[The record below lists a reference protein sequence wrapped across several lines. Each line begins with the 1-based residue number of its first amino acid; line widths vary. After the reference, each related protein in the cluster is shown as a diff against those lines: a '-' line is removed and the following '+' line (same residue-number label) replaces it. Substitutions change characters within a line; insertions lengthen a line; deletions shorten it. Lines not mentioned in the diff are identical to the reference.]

1 MESIKDMIDKK
12 MSIADINQITH
23 RYIDSVSSSPDK
35 LRVTFV
41 LLYILEEASSALSAV
56 DFHDFSKQMIERI
69 NFIEKEVKNTSDA
82 FNEHL
87 HENDLIVDVLTNNG
101 NTQVSMIQ
109 QQIRELLSSYDDMI
123 KQLVVERERLALFEL
138 PNKA

>member
-1 MESIKDMIDKK
+1 MESLKDMIDKK
-12 MSIADINQITH
+12 MSISDINQITH
-23 RYIDSVSSSPDK
+23 QYIDSVNSNPDK

-41 LLYILEEASSALSAV
+41 LLYILKEASNVLSSV

-82 FNEHL
+82 FNGHL
-87 HENDLIVDVLTNNG
+87 HENDLIVDVLINNG

-109 QQIRELLSSYDDMI
+109 QQIKELLSSYDDMI
-123 KQLVVERERLALFEL
+123 KQLVAERERLALFEL
-138 PNKA
+138 PKKV

>member
-41 LLYILEEASSALSAV
+41 LLYILEEASSALGAV

-69 NFIEKEVKNTSDA
+69 TSIEKEVKNTSDA
-82 FNEHL
+82 FNGHL
-87 HENDLIVDVLTNNG
+87 HENDLIVDVLINNG

-109 QQIRELLSSYDDMI
+109 QQIKELLSSYDDMI
-123 KQLVVERERLALFEL
+123 KQLVAERERLALFEL
-138 PNKA
+138 PQKV

>member
-23 RYIDSVSSSPDK
+23 RYIDSVSNSPDK

-69 NFIEKEVKNTSDA
+69 TSIEKEVKTNSDA
-82 FNEHL
+82 FNGHL
-87 HENDLIVDVLTNNG
+87 HENNLIMDVLTNNG
-101 NTQVSMIQ
+101 TTQVSVIQ
-109 QQIRELLSSYDDMI
+109 QQIKDLLFSYDDMI
-123 KQLVVERERLALFEL
+123 KQLVAERERLALFEL
-138 PNKA
+138 SNKV